1 MPPRRPP
8 PAKRSYS
15 LGQRALQSDAT
26 RERVLR
32 TARKLLEK
40 GGGAEFTMEKVS
52 AKSGISRQTLNNL
65 FGNKEGI
72 ITALFDQIALGAG
85 IEEMREVMH
94 GTDARTAVRGF
105 VRVFTR
111 FWRKERV
118 LIRRIHGIAALD
130 LAFGQAVSSRY
141 ARRRG
146 AAEVLAN
153 RFASAMALPP
163 NEAAAALYTF
173 TSFEFF
179 DIFVS
184 EGMTTEDAVE
194 QMVRLAERILR

>member
-1 MPPRRPP
+1 
-8 PAKRSYS
+8 
-15 LGQRALQSDAT
+15 
-26 RERVLR
+26 
-32 TARKLLEK
+32 LLEK
-40 GGGAEFTMEKVS
+40 GGAAEFTMENLS
-52 AKSGISRQTLNNL
+52 AKTGVSRQTLNNL
-65 FGNKEGI
+65 FDNKEGI

-94 GTDARTAVRGF
+94 GTDARHAVRGF

-111 FWRKERV
+111 FWRDERV

-141 ARRRG
+141 ARRR

-153 RFASAMALPP
+153 RFASAIALPP

-179 DIFVS
+179 DTFVA
-184 EGMTTEDAVE
+184 EGVAAEDAVE
-194 QMVRLAERILR
+194 QMVRLAERILI